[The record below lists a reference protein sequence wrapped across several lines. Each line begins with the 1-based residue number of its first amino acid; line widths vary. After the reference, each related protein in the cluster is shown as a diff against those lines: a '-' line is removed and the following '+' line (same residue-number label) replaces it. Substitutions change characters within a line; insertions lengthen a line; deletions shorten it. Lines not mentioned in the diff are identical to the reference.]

1 MSEVRVKTISRVSRG
16 GCSLLSL
23 VLLTCC
29 ALSSVAVA
37 GESASTEKPKPPADV
52 IYQNGLAA
60 LRNSGKAGFFSV
72 SAPGCIWCRRM
83 GQFFSSGD
91 AAEVLQRYY
100 VYIAVDV
107 VNNSGTTDLA
117 KRFGRSEDEG
127 TPWFAVIDAEGKA
140 LMTSNASGENIGF
153 PGNDKE
159 RAAFLAIL
167 RTTAKGITPEELTVI
182 EDGLKGA
189 IAKPAKK

>member
-1 MSEVRVKTISRVSRG
+1 MSDVRVKIISRVSRG
-16 GCSLLSL
+16 GCFLLPL

-29 ALSSVAVA
+29 ALSSLAVA
-37 GESASTEKPKPPADV
+37 GEPASTEAPKPAADV
-52 IYQNGLAA
+52 ILQNGLTA

-83 GQFFSSGD
+83 GQFFGRGE
-91 AAEVLQRYY
+91 AAEVLQKYY
-100 VYIAVDV
+100 VYITVDV
-107 VNNSGTTDLA
+107 VNNPGTADLA
-117 KRFGRSEDEG
+117 KRFGKSEDEG
-127 TPWFAVIDAEGKA
+127 TPWFAVIDAGGKA

-189 IAKPAKK
+189 LAKPAKK